1 MQSAVKERSIG
12 RYWFVLNQEFRF
24 QTNACNRCH
33 DLLMMSLNLSNV
45 AISKIKNAEN
55 YKIKNQTFRSIISG
69 TEKRKVTK
77 LLPKIDFTEKNGTL

>member
-1 MQSAVKERSIG
+1 MQSAVKERSID
-12 RYWFVLNQEFRF
+12 RYWYVLNQEFSF

-33 DLLMMSLNLSNV
+33 DLLMMSLNLSII